1 MQDHTRDED
10 AVYIEA
16 GEGQDGSARFSLDQ
30 VAAAFAVDAE
40 RVRRALEGEYGLGP
54 DGRVDSKMA
63 QHLAEVILGD
73 LPLDRREAALMQLGA
88 FTPRSDAAWGP
99 GSGPPAEESDR
110 QGAGASGP
118 VDQPPGPSSVREHAI
133 RPAE

>member
-16 GEGQDGSARFSLDQ
+16 GEERNGSARFSLDQ
-30 VAAAFAVDAE
+30 IAAAFAVDLD
-40 RVRRALEGEYGLGP
+40 RVRRAVEGEFSLGF
-54 DGRVDSKMA
+54 DAQVDAKMA

-88 FTPRSDAAWGP
+88 FTPRSDAAWGA
-99 GSGPPAEESDR
+99 GSGPPGEESDR
-110 QGAGASGP
+110 QGAGASAP
-118 VDQPPGPSSVREHAI
+118 VDQPQGHSSVRDEAI
-133 RPAE
+133 GPAE

>member
-1 MQDHTRDED
+1 MQDQTRDED
-10 AVYIEA
+10 AVYTEA
-16 GEGQDGSARFSLDQ
+16 GERGAGAARFSLDQ
-30 VAAAFAVDAE
+30 IATAFAVEPE
-40 RVRRALEGEYGLGP
+40 RVRRAMEGEFGSGP
-54 DGRVDSKMA
+54 NAQVDSTMA

-110 QGAGASGP
+110 QQPGASAP
-118 VDQPPGPSSVREHAI
+118 VDQPQGHGSDRHDAA

>member
-1 MQDHTRDED
+1 MHGHTRDED

-16 GEGQDGSARFSLDQ
+16 GEGNDGSARFSLGRI
-30 VAAAFAVDAE
+30 AAAFGVSEE
-40 RVRRALEGEYGLGP
+40 RVQRAMRGEFGLGP
-54 DGRVDSKMA
+54 DAQVESTMA
-63 QHLAEVILGD
+63 QHLAEVLLGD
-73 LPLDRREAALMQLGA
+73 QPLDRREAALLQLGA

-118 VDQPPGPSSVREHAI
+118 VDQPPGPSNVREDAL
-133 RPAE
+133 RPGE